1 MTPSASVSATP
12 TAHVQLAAGL
22 YLRVRQQE
30 GRLYSDEVVA
40 RLPEFALG
48 QPLTG
53 EWLARGDSSSRLV
66 KYIAAIPHRLRVL
79 EVGCGNGWLSHAL
92 ATVPTAQVCGL
103 DRPGPE
109 LAQAGRIFHSSN
121 ILYIGADASAMPLAR
136 ESFDLIILASVIQYF
151 RDLPGLIRRLQRL
164 LALGGEIHILD
175 SPLYAPE
182 ELDSARARTAAY
194 YRGLGFPEMEA
205 FYFHHTRASLEPFH
219 PQYLYDPRRLSTRL
233 LKPIGRVSSPFPWLK
248 IAAAD

>member
-1 MTPSASVSATP
+1 MTSSASVSPA
-12 TAHVQLAAGL
+12 AIADAQLAADL
-22 YLRVRQQE
+22 YLRVRRQE

-40 RLPEFALG
+40 RLPESAPDH
-48 QPLTG
+48 PLTG
-53 EWLARGDSSSRLV
+53 EWLARRDSSARLV

-92 ATVPTAQVCGL
+92 ASVPTARVWGL

-109 LAQAGRIFHSSN
+109 LAQAGRLFHCN
-121 ILYIGADASAMPLAR
+121 NVLYVGADAGAMPLAG

-151 RDLPGLIRRLQRL
+151 RDLPGLIRRLQHL
-164 LALGGEIHILD
+164 LAPGGEIHILD